1 MVYRDVVCLLPT
13 SAEIRAK
20 LSFAIF
26 IVNLCILL
34 VVPIWR
40 ESLAV

>member
-1 MVYRDVVCLLPT
+1 MHISMVYRDVVCLLPT

-26 IVNLCILL
+26 IVNLFTF
-34 VVPIWR
+34 
-40 ESLAV
+40 